1 MPFLRNLDFIHKAVW
16 EPLKNF
22 KQQRNVNRGG
32 FEKIDLTD
40 MNKMEEG
47 RLKKDELLIRFLQQP
62 KQELKA
68 GINAA
73 YICKNNSMVLDF
85 FYVNRKNAKA
95 IMTLNKLLNKDANF
109 FVSEKVI
116 NSKERFY
123 LGGNG
128 F

>member
-1 MPFLRNLDFIHKAVW
+1 MFTVLREVLLKRKFETLSITALNAIFKEFRFIHKAVW

-22 KQQRNVNRGG
+22 KQQRNVNSGG

-47 RLKKDELLIRFLQQP
+47 RLKKDALLIRFLQQS

-85 FYVNRKNAKA
+85 F
-95 IMTLNKLLNKDANF
+95 LCEQ
-109 FVSEKVI
+109 EKC
-116 NSKERFY
+116 K
-123 LGGNG
+123 GNCDPE
-128 F
+128 